1 MSGMRRMCTKGI
13 PTKTAGAIPTSLL
26 QRSGCNISKE
36 FACLRCSCMLCQWL
50 TGGRMCPSPH
60 QHMIWLEA
68 LEVLTDLWLRFCTP
82 FDILKV
88 SKVKG
93 SINVAR
99 CPVLWNWMPPAWGK
113 FVLDRRV
120 WSTKPW
126 SKMGN
131 SNIMAGTFLNTSCC
145 MFGSSDA
152 VSVDRISSF
161 FALAICVWRLPVQNL
176 QSKAPRLVVLKLFRM
191 HLQFWLFYSIFY
203 YIVQSWCAFYSF
215 SPKWTWEV

>member
-1 MSGMRRMCTKGI
+1 MSGMRRMCTKGV

-36 FACLRCSCMLCQWL
+36 FACLRCSCMLCRWL

-93 SINVAR
+93 SISVAR
-99 CPVLWNWMPPAWGK
+99 CPVLWNWMPASLRKVRVGPKSLKYKALIEDWKQQAAW
-113 FVLDRRV
+113 
-120 WSTKPW
+120 WQESSSTLL
-126 SKMGN
+126 
-131 SNIMAGTFLNTSCC
+131 AVR
-145 MFGSSDA
+145 SD
-152 VSVDRISSF
+152 
-161 FALAICVWRLPVQNL
+161 L
-176 QSKAPRLVVLKLFRM
+176 RM
-191 HLQFWLFYSIFY
+191 L
-203 YIVQSWCAFYSF
+203 
-215 SPKWTWEV
+215 